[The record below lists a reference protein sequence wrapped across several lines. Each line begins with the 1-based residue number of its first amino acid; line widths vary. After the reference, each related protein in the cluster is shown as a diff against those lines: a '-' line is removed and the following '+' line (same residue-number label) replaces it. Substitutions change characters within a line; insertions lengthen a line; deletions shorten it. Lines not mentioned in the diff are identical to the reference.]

1 MRLRNFLIHGR
12 LASVA
17 VLLLLVASA
26 AQAGTVSGVVHNGTN
41 GNKAAAGV
49 DVLLI
54 QLQGGMSVV
63 ANTKTDADGRYH
75 FDNPGIGQGP
85 MLIRAVYRGVF
96 FHQPLT
102 PGTSTVDVTVYEPTT
117 NPAAIQ
123 VPLRLLVFQPNGDKL
138 MVGEEYS
145 IQNNSNPPAAY
156 FKQDG
161 NFEFTIPQGADLD
174 QVSTF
179 GPSGMPV
186 RQGTI
191 DKGKGRYAIS
201 YAFQPGQNGVR
212 ISYILPYTGNQAQ
225 IRESSTYDAQ
235 RVLLVIPPTMQI
247 ASAGFN
253 AAGTEQ
259 GFNVFSKESMKAGT
273 GFDVTVSGTAP
284 PPADAVGVGGAPPD
298 QANGRDSGPDTT
310 IETAPAR
317 IGDEKW
323 ILLGGLA
330 AIFAVGVGLLL
341 RQPVPEVASAPA
353 PPPFPKAAKRS
364 APRKQRQRKPR
375 ARTALRRREDHAGS
389 ELESGLP
396 ERHTAAPGIAAPG
409 GHHHGRGVCTGAGTR
424 GAIAARSGPG
434 LSRRACPLR
443 SHLPRTAGPMPA
455 TNGPQRARNGL
466 TIQFS
471 EVEKRYGMRLA
482 LRGVSLAIAAGRM
495 RGARRPQRIGK
506 NDAAEDRGAIDA
518 AFARKNCILLRRE
531 IPSRSRK

>member
-1 MRLRNFLIHGR
+1 MKSRNNPVSNFR
-12 LASVA
+12 WRRFSVVA
-17 VLLLLVASA
+17 LLLLVSAA
-26 AQAGTVSGVVHNGTN
+26 AQAGTVTGVVHNGTN

-54 QLQGGMSVV
+54 QLHGGMSIV
-63 ANTKTDADGRYH
+63 ANTKTDSDGRYH
-75 FDNPGIGQGP
+75 FDHPGIGQGP

-102 PGTSTVDVTVYEPTT
+102 PGTATVDVTIYEPTT
-117 NPAAIQ
+117 NPAAIE
-123 VPLRLLVFQPNGDKL
+123 VPLRLLVFQPNNDKL

-161 NFEFTIPQGADLD
+161 NFEFTIPQGAELD

-191 DKGKGRYAIS
+191 DKGKGRYAIA

-212 ISYILPYTGNQAQ
+212 ISYILPYAGNHAQ
-225 IRESSTYDAQ
+225 FRESSTYDAQ
-235 RVLLVIPPTMQI
+235 RVLLVIPPTMQV

-253 AAGTEQ
+253 SAGTEQ
-259 GFNVFSKESMKAGT
+259 GFNVFSKESMKTGN

-284 PPADAVGVGGAPPD
+284 PPADASASGSSSPD
-298 QANGRDSGPDTT
+298 QVNGRDASPETA

-341 RQPVPEVASAPA
+341 RKPIPEVESAPA
-353 PPPFPKAAKRS
+353 QPPAPKSRKAQRAAQAKAAQPKAAPA
-364 APRKQRQRKPR
+364 APPAPPVERVKQEVNSNLDSLKDTLLRLE
-375 ARTALRRREDHAGS
+375 LRRQ
-389 ELESGLP
+389 
-396 ERHTAAPGIAAPG
+396 
-409 GHHHGRGVCTGAGTR
+409 AGTITDAEYALER
-424 GAIAARSGPG
+424 G
-434 LSRRACPLR
+434 RAEQVLR
-443 SHLPRTAGPMPA
+443 DLVQG
-455 TNGPQRARNGL
+455 
-466 TIQFS
+466 
-471 EVEKRYGMRLA
+471 
-482 LRGVSLAIAAGRM
+482 
-495 RGARRPQRIGK
+495 
-506 NDAAEDRGAIDA
+506 
-518 AFARKNCILLRRE
+518 
-531 IPSRSRK
+531 

>member
-1 MRLRNFLIHGR
+1 MKFSTNIIRLRPLPA
-12 LASVA
+12 LA
-17 VLLLLVASA
+17 LLLLVSAA
-26 AQAGTVSGVVHNGTN
+26 AQAGTVSGIIHNGTN
-41 GNKAAAGV
+41 GNKPAAGV
-49 DVLLI
+49 EVLLI

-63 ANTKTDADGRYH
+63 ANTKTDAAGHYQI
-75 FDNPGIGQGP
+75 DNPGIGQGP

-117 NPAAIQ
+117 NPAAIH

-161 NFEFTIPQGADLD
+161 NFEFTIPQGAELD

-212 ISYILPYTGNQAQ
+212 ISYILPYTGDQAK
-225 IRESSTYDAQ
+225 IHENSTYDAQ
-235 RVLLVIPPTMQI
+235 RALLVIPPTMQV

-259 GFNVFSKESMKAGT
+259 GFNVFSKDSLKTGA
-273 GFDVTVSGTAP
+273 GFDITVSGTAP
-284 PPADAVGVGGAPPD
+284 PPSDAAAQGGGAQPD
-298 QANGRDSGPDTT
+298 QTNGRDSGPEST

-317 IGDEKW
+317 LGNEKW

-330 AIFAVGVGLLL
+330 AIFAVGVALLL
-341 RQPVPEVASAPA
+341 RQPVPEVVAAPSAVQVPKGRKAQRAAQAKPAPATPA
-353 PPPFPKAAKRS
+353 PPV
-364 APRKQRQRKPR
+364 APVERVTQEVNSNLDSLKDTLLRLE
-375 ARTALRRREDHAGS
+375 LRRQ
-389 ELESGLP
+389 
-396 ERHTAAPGIAAPG
+396 
-409 GHHHGRGVCTGAGTR
+409 AGTITDEEYALER
-424 GAIAARSGPG
+424 G
-434 LSRRACPLR
+434 RAEQVLR
-443 SHLPRTAGPMPA
+443 DLVQG
-455 TNGPQRARNGL
+455 
-466 TIQFS
+466 
-471 EVEKRYGMRLA
+471 
-482 LRGVSLAIAAGRM
+482 
-495 RGARRPQRIGK
+495 
-506 NDAAEDRGAIDA
+506 
-518 AFARKNCILLRRE
+518 
-531 IPSRSRK
+531 

>member
-1 MRLRNFLIHGR
+1 MNSWNNPVRWRLF
-12 LASVA
+12 S
-17 VLLLLVASA
+17 LVAMLMLVSTA

-41 GNKAAAGV
+41 SNKTAAGV

-63 ANTKTDADGRYH
+63 ASTKTDSDGRYH

-85 MLIRAVYRGVF
+85 MLLRAVYRGVF

-102 PGTSTVDVTVYEPTT
+102 PGTSNVDVTIYEPTT
-117 NPAAIQ
+117 NPGAVQ

-138 MVGEEYS
+138 MVGEEFS
-145 IQNNSNPPAAY
+145 VQNNSNPPAAY

-191 DKGKGRYAIS
+191 DKGKGRYSIS

-212 ISYILPYTGNQAQ
+212 ISYIVPYSGNKAQ
-225 IRESSTYDAQ
+225 IREFSTYDAQ
-235 RVLLVIPPTMQI
+235 RVLLVIPPTMQV

-259 GFNVFSKESMKAGT
+259 GYNVFSKESLKAGS

-284 PPADAVGVGGAPPD
+284 PPSENSASNSQD
-298 QANGRDSGPDTT
+298 QVNGRDSGPEAT

-317 IGDEKW
+317 LDDEKW

-341 RQPVPEVASAPA
+341 RKQGPDIVTAPA
-353 PPPFPKAAKRS
+353 PTPSPKGRKAQRAAQGKASPPAPPAAPVERVTQEVNSNLDSLKDTLLRLE
-364 APRKQRQRKPR
+364 
-375 ARTALRRREDHAGS
+375 LRRQ
-389 ELESGLP
+389 
-396 ERHTAAPGIAAPG
+396 
-409 GHHHGRGVCTGAGTR
+409 AGTITDAEYALER
-424 GAIAARSGPG
+424 G
-434 LSRRACPLR
+434 RAE
-443 SHLPRTAGPMPA
+443 
-455 TNGPQRARNGL
+455 Q
-466 TIQFS
+466 
-471 EVEKRYGMRLA
+471 
-482 LRGVSLAIAAGRM
+482 
-495 RGARRPQRIGK
+495 
-506 NDAAEDRGAIDA
+506 
-518 AFARKNCILLRRE
+518 LLRDLVQG
-531 IPSRSRK
+531 

>member
-1 MRLRNFLIHGR
+1 LLIKLRNIPVRWRHLSIVVLFLLI
-12 LASVA
+12 SVA
-17 VLLLLVASA
+17 A
-26 AQAGTVSGVVHNGTN
+26 AKAGTVAGIVHNGTN
-41 GNKAAAGV
+41 NNKAAAGV

-63 ANTKTDADGRYH
+63 ASTKTDADGRYH

-102 PGTSTVDVTVYEPTT
+102 PGTSNVDVTIFEPTT
-117 NPAAIQ
+117 NPSAIQ
-123 VPLRLLVFQPNGDKL
+123 IPLRLLVFQPNGDKL
-138 MVGEEYS
+138 MVGEEFS
-145 IQNNSNPPAAY
+145 VQNNSSPPSAY

-161 NFEFTIPQGADLD
+161 NFEFTIPQGAELD

-212 ISYILPYTGNQAQ
+212 ISYIVPYTGNQAQ
-225 IRESSTYDAQ
+225 FRESSTYDAQ
-235 RVLLVIPPTMQI
+235 RVLLVIPPTMQV

-259 GFNVFSKESMKAGT
+259 GYNVFSKESFKAGM

-284 PPADAVGVGGAPPD
+284 PPAEASASSAPD
-298 QANGRDSGPDTT
+298 QVNGRDSGPEST

-317 IGDEKW
+317 LDNEKW

-341 RQPVPEVASAPA
+341 RKPVLPEVASAPA
-353 PPPFPKAAKRS
+353 PPPAPKGRKAQRAAQAAQTKAAAT
-364 APRKQRQRKPR
+364 APAPAPVERVTQEVNSNLDSLKDTLLRLE
-375 ARTALRRREDHAGS
+375 LRRQ
-389 ELESGLP
+389 
-396 ERHTAAPGIAAPG
+396 
-409 GHHHGRGVCTGAGTR
+409 AGTITDAEYALER
-424 GAIAARSGPG
+424 G
-434 LSRRACPLR
+434 RAE
-443 SHLPRTAGPMPA
+443 
-455 TNGPQRARNGL
+455 Q
-466 TIQFS
+466 
-471 EVEKRYGMRLA
+471 
-482 LRGVSLAIAAGRM
+482 
-495 RGARRPQRIGK
+495 
-506 NDAAEDRGAIDA
+506 
-518 AFARKNCILLRRE
+518 LLRDLVQG
-531 IPSRSRK
+531 

>member
-1 MRLRNFLIHGR
+1 MKSRNNQVRWRQFFN
-12 LASVA
+12 VA
-17 VLLLLVASA
+17 ALLLLLSAA
-26 AQAGTVSGVVHNGTN
+26 AQAGTVSGVIHNGTN
-41 GNKAAAGV
+41 NNKIAPGV

-63 ANTKTDADGRYH
+63 ANTKTDSDGRYH

-145 IQNNSNPPAAY
+145 IQNNSSPPAAY

-161 NFEFTIPQGADLD
+161 NFEFTIPQGAELD

-179 GPSGMPV
+179 GPMGMPV

-191 DKGKGRYAIS
+191 DKGKGRYSIS

-212 ISYILPYTGNQAQ
+212 ISYIVPYSGNQAQ

-235 RVLLVIPPTMQI
+235 RVLLVVPPTMQV
-247 ASAGFN
+247 ASPGFN

-259 GFNVFSKESMKAGT
+259 GFNVFSKESVKTGT
-273 GFDVTVSGTAP
+273 GFDVKVSGTAP
-284 PPADAVGVGGAPPD
+284 PPADATATSAPPD
-298 QANGRDSGPDTT
+298 QVNGRDSNSSPETT
-310 IETAPAR
+310 VETAPAR
-317 IGDEKW
+317 IGEEKW

-341 RQPVPEVASAPA
+341 RKPVPELASAPA
-353 PPPFPKAAKRS
+353 PQPAPKGRKAQRAAQAKAAPPP
-364 APRKQRQRKPR
+364 APRTPPVEKVQQEVNSNLNSLKDTLLRLE
-375 ARTALRRREDHAGS
+375 LRRQ
-389 ELESGLP
+389 
-396 ERHTAAPGIAAPG
+396 
-409 GHHHGRGVCTGAGTR
+409 AGTITDAEYALER
-424 GAIAARSGPG
+424 G
-434 LSRRACPLR
+434 RAE
-443 SHLPRTAGPMPA
+443 
-455 TNGPQRARNGL
+455 Q
-466 TIQFS
+466 
-471 EVEKRYGMRLA
+471 
-482 LRGVSLAIAAGRM
+482 
-495 RGARRPQRIGK
+495 
-506 NDAAEDRGAIDA
+506 
-518 AFARKNCILLRRE
+518 LLRDLVQG
-531 IPSRSRK
+531 

>member
-1 MRLRNFLIHGR
+1 MLTRSRDHLVGR
-12 LASVA
+12 GLVNAIA
-17 VLLLLVASA
+17 LLLLMAAS

-41 GNKAAAGV
+41 SNKIAPGV

-63 ANTKTDADGRYH
+63 ASTKTDADGRYH

-102 PGTSTVDVTVYEPTT
+102 PGTSTVDVTIYEPTT

-156 FKQDG
+156 FKQEG
-161 NFEFTIPQGADLD
+161 NFEFTVPQGAELD

-212 ISYILPYTGNQAQ
+212 ISYIVPYTGNQAQ
-225 IRESSTYDAQ
+225 FRESSTYDAQ
-235 RVLLVIPPTMQI
+235 RVLLVIPPTMQV

-259 GFNVFSKESMKAGT
+259 GYNVFSKESMKAGNA
-273 GFDVTVSGTAP
+273 FDVTVSGTAP
-284 PPADAVGVGGAPPD
+284 PPADNSASSSSAPD
-298 QANGRDSGPDTT
+298 QVNGRDSGPETT

-317 IGDEKW
+317 LGDERW

-330 AIFAVGVGLLL
+330 AIFAVGVGLLV
-341 RQPVPEVASAPA
+341 RKPVPEVASLPATPQAPKGRKA
-353 PPPFPKAAKRS
+353 RKAEEAKARANASQTPPQPPPVERITQEVNSNLDSLKDTLLRLE
-364 APRKQRQRKPR
+364 
-375 ARTALRRREDHAGS
+375 LRRQ
-389 ELESGLP
+389 
-396 ERHTAAPGIAAPG
+396 
-409 GHHHGRGVCTGAGTR
+409 AGTITDAEYALER
-424 GAIAARSGPG
+424 G
-434 LSRRACPLR
+434 RAE
-443 SHLPRTAGPMPA
+443 
-455 TNGPQRARNGL
+455 Q
-466 TIQFS
+466 
-471 EVEKRYGMRLA
+471 
-482 LRGVSLAIAAGRM
+482 
-495 RGARRPQRIGK
+495 
-506 NDAAEDRGAIDA
+506 
-518 AFARKNCILLRRE
+518 LLRDLVQG
-531 IPSRSRK
+531 

>member
-1 MRLRNFLIHGR
+1 MKSRDNLILRHL
-12 LASVA
+12 LSVA
-17 VLLLLVASA
+17 ALLLLASA
-26 AQAGTVSGVVHNGTN
+26 SAHAGTVTGVVHNGTN
-41 GNKAAAGV
+41 NNKTAAGV

-63 ANTKTDADGRYH
+63 ASTKTDADGRYH

-102 PGTSTVDVTVYEPTT
+102 PGTSTVDVTIYEPTT
-117 NPAAIQ
+117 NPSAIV

-161 NFEFTIPQGADLD
+161 NFEFTIPQGAEID

-235 RVLLVIPPTMQI
+235 RVLLVIPPTMQV
-247 ASAGFN
+247 ASVGFN

-259 GFNVFSKESMKAGT
+259 GFNVFSKESLKAGS
-273 GFDVTVSGTAP
+273 GFDVSVSGTAP
-284 PPADAVGVGGAPPD
+284 PPTDASASSSSSADQV
-298 QANGRDSGPDTT
+298 NGRDSSPDTT

-317 IGDEKW
+317 LGDEKW

-330 AIFAVGVGLLL
+330 AIFAVGVALLV
-341 RQPVPEVASAPA
+341 RKPVLEVASAPA
-353 PPPFPKAAKRS
+353 PLPVPKGRKAQRAAQAKTAPTPPPTPT
-364 APRKQRQRKPR
+364 APVERVTQEVNSNLDSLKDTLLRLE
-375 ARTALRRREDHAGS
+375 LRRQ
-389 ELESGLP
+389 
-396 ERHTAAPGIAAPG
+396 
-409 GHHHGRGVCTGAGTR
+409 AGTITDTEYALER
-424 GAIAARSGPG
+424 G
-434 LSRRACPLR
+434 RAEQVLR
-443 SHLPRTAGPMPA
+443 DLVQG
-455 TNGPQRARNGL
+455 
-466 TIQFS
+466 
-471 EVEKRYGMRLA
+471 
-482 LRGVSLAIAAGRM
+482 
-495 RGARRPQRIGK
+495 
-506 NDAAEDRGAIDA
+506 
-518 AFARKNCILLRRE
+518 
-531 IPSRSRK
+531 

>member
-1 MRLRNFLIHGR
+1 MKLRNYLIRRR
-12 LASVA
+12 LLCVLA
-17 VLLLLVASA
+17 LLLLVSAA

-41 GNKAAAGV
+41 NNKIAPGV

-63 ANTKTDADGRYH
+63 ASTKTDTDGRFH

-102 PGTSTVDVTVYEPTT
+102 PGTANVDVTVYEPTT

-161 NFEFTIPQGADLD
+161 NFEFTIPQGAEID

-212 ISYILPYTGNQAQ
+212 ISYIVPYTGNQAQ

-235 RVLLVIPPTMQI
+235 RVLLVIPPTMQV

-259 GFNVFSKESMKAGT
+259 GYNVFSKESLKAGT
-273 GFDVTVSGTAP
+273 GFDVSVSGTAP
-284 PPADAVGVGGAPPD
+284 PPAEASASSSPD
-298 QANGRDSGPDTT
+298 QVNGRDSGPETT

-341 RQPVPEVASAPA
+341 RKPIPEVASAPTPPPAPKGRKAQRAAQAAQAKAAAAAAA
-353 PPPFPKAAKRS
+353 PPPVERVTQEVNSNLDSLKDTLLRLE
-364 APRKQRQRKPR
+364 
-375 ARTALRRREDHAGS
+375 LRRQ
-389 ELESGLP
+389 
-396 ERHTAAPGIAAPG
+396 
-409 GHHHGRGVCTGAGTR
+409 AGTITDADYALER
-424 GAIAARSGPG
+424 G
-434 LSRRACPLR
+434 RAE
-443 SHLPRTAGPMPA
+443 
-455 TNGPQRARNGL
+455 Q
-466 TIQFS
+466 
-471 EVEKRYGMRLA
+471 
-482 LRGVSLAIAAGRM
+482 
-495 RGARRPQRIGK
+495 
-506 NDAAEDRGAIDA
+506 
-518 AFARKNCILLRRE
+518 LLRDLVQG
-531 IPSRSRK
+531 

>member
-1 MRLRNFLIHGR
+1 MQPIIFNLRGFILLMKLRDNLVRWRLLNVAALLFLV
-12 LASVA
+12 S
-17 VLLLLVASA
+17 ST

-41 GNKAAAGV
+41 NNKIAPGV

-63 ANTKTDADGRYH
+63 ASTKTDADGRFH

-102 PGTSTVDVTVYEPTT
+102 PGTSNLDVTIYEPTT

-161 NFEFTIPQGADLD
+161 NFEFTIPQGAEID

-212 ISYILPYTGNQAQ
+212 ISYIVPYTGNQAQ
-225 IRESSTYDAQ
+225 IRETSTYDAQ
-235 RVLLVIPPTMQI
+235 RVLLVIPPTMQV

-259 GFNVFSKESMKAGT
+259 GYNVFSKESMKAGN
-273 GFDVTVSGTAP
+273 GFDVSVSGTAP
-284 PPADAVGVGGAPPD
+284 PPAEASASSSPD
-298 QANGRDSGPDTT
+298 QVNGRDTGPETT

-341 RQPVPEVASAPA
+341 RKPVPEVTSAPA
-353 PPPFPKAAKRS
+353 PPPVPKGRKAQRAAQAKAAAT
-364 APRKQRQRKPR
+364 APAPPPVERVTQEVNSNLDSLKDTLLRLE
-375 ARTALRRREDHAGS
+375 LRRQ
-389 ELESGLP
+389 
-396 ERHTAAPGIAAPG
+396 
-409 GHHHGRGVCTGAGTR
+409 AGTITDAEYAVER
-424 GAIAARSGPG
+424 G
-434 LSRRACPLR
+434 RAE
-443 SHLPRTAGPMPA
+443 
-455 TNGPQRARNGL
+455 Q
-466 TIQFS
+466 
-471 EVEKRYGMRLA
+471 
-482 LRGVSLAIAAGRM
+482 
-495 RGARRPQRIGK
+495 
-506 NDAAEDRGAIDA
+506 
-518 AFARKNCILLRRE
+518 LLRDLVQG
-531 IPSRSRK
+531 

>member
-1 MRLRNFLIHGR
+1 MKSWNSP
-12 LASVA
+12 LAPRHLCIVA
-17 VLLLLVASA
+17 LLLLISVAA
-26 AQAGTVSGVVHNGTN
+26 AQAGTVTGVVHNGTN
-41 GNKAAAGV
+41 SNKIAPGV

-63 ANTKTDADGRYH
+63 ASTKTDADGRYH

-102 PGTSTVDVTVYEPTT
+102 PGTSNVDVTVYEPTT

-145 IQNNSNPPAAY
+145 VQNNSSPPAAY

-161 NFEFTIPQGADLD
+161 NFEFTIPQGAELD

-212 ISYILPYTGNQAQ
+212 ISYIVPYAGNHAQ
-225 IRESSTYDAQ
+225 FRESSTYDAQ
-235 RVLLVIPPTMQI
+235 RVLLVIPPTMQV

-259 GFNVFSKESMKAGT
+259 GYNVFSKESMKVGN

-284 PPADAVGVGGAPPD
+284 PPSENSAASSSD
-298 QANGRDSGPDTT
+298 QVNGRDSAPDTT
-310 IETAPAR
+310 LETAPAR
-317 IGDEKW
+317 LDDEKW

-341 RQPVPEVASAPA
+341 RKPVPGVVTATTPAAPKGRKAQRAAQAKAAPAAPA
-353 PPPFPKAAKRS
+353 PPPVEKV
-364 APRKQRQRKPR
+364 KQEVNSNLDSLKDTLLRLE
-375 ARTALRRREDHAGS
+375 LRRQ
-389 ELESGLP
+389 
-396 ERHTAAPGIAAPG
+396 
-409 GHHHGRGVCTGAGTR
+409 AGTITDAEYALER
-424 GAIAARSGPG
+424 G
-434 LSRRACPLR
+434 RAE
-443 SHLPRTAGPMPA
+443 
-455 TNGPQRARNGL
+455 Q
-466 TIQFS
+466 
-471 EVEKRYGMRLA
+471 
-482 LRGVSLAIAAGRM
+482 
-495 RGARRPQRIGK
+495 
-506 NDAAEDRGAIDA
+506 
-518 AFARKNCILLRRE
+518 LLRDLVQG
-531 IPSRSRK
+531 

>member
-1 MRLRNFLIHGR
+1 MNLSQNSIRLRLLPV
-12 LASVA
+12 LA
-17 VLLLLVASA
+17 LLLLASAA
-26 AQAGTVSGVVHNGTN
+26 AQAGTVSGVIHNGTN
-41 GNKAAAGV
+41 GNKPAAGV
-49 DVLLI
+49 DILLI

-63 ANTKTDADGRYH
+63 ASTKTDAAGHYQI
-75 FDNPGIGQGP
+75 DNPGIGQGP

-161 NFEFTIPQGADLD
+161 NFEFTIPQGAEID

-191 DKGKGRYAIS
+191 DKGKGRYAIA

-212 ISYILPYTGNQAQ
+212 ISYILPYTGNQAK
-225 IRESSTYDAQ
+225 IHENSTYDAQ
-235 RVLLVIPPTMQI
+235 RALLVIPPTMQV

-259 GFNVFSKESMKAGT
+259 GFNVFSKDSLKTGA
-273 GFDVTVSGTAP
+273 GFDITISGTAP
-284 PPADAVGVGGAPPD
+284 PPADAAAQGGAQPD
-298 QANGRDSGPDTT
+298 QTNGRDSGPEST

-330 AIFAVGVGLLL
+330 AIFAVGVALLL
-341 RQPVPEVASAPA
+341 RQPVPEVVVAPA
-353 PPPFPKAAKRS
+353 PTPAPKGRKAQRAAQAKAVPVPP
-364 APRKQRQRKPR
+364 APPAPPVAPVERVTREVNSDLDSLKDTLLRLE
-375 ARTALRRREDHAGS
+375 LRRQ
-389 ELESGLP
+389 
-396 ERHTAAPGIAAPG
+396 
-409 GHHHGRGVCTGAGTR
+409 AGTITDEEYALER
-424 GAIAARSGPG
+424 G
-434 LSRRACPLR
+434 RAE
-443 SHLPRTAGPMPA
+443 
-455 TNGPQRARNGL
+455 Q
-466 TIQFS
+466 
-471 EVEKRYGMRLA
+471 
-482 LRGVSLAIAAGRM
+482 
-495 RGARRPQRIGK
+495 
-506 NDAAEDRGAIDA
+506 
-518 AFARKNCILLRRE
+518 LLRDLVQG
-531 IPSRSRK
+531 

>member
-1 MRLRNFLIHGR
+1 MKLQDYPIRRRLL
-12 LASVA
+12 SVVA
-17 VLLLLVASA
+17 LLLLASA
-26 AQAGTVSGVVHNGTN
+26 AARAGTVSGVVHNGTN
-41 GNKAAAGV
+41 NNKIAPGV

-63 ANTKTDADGRYH
+63 ASTKTDADGRFH

-102 PGTSTVDVTVYEPTT
+102 PGTSNVDVTVYEPTT

-145 IQNNSNPPAAY
+145 VQNNSSPPAAY

-161 NFEFTIPQGADLD
+161 NFEFTIPQGAEID

-212 ISYILPYTGNQAQ
+212 ISYIVPYTGNQAQ

-235 RVLLVIPPTMQI
+235 RVLLVIPPTMQV
-247 ASAGFN
+247 ASTGFN

-259 GFNVFSKESMKAGT
+259 GYNVFSKESLKAGT
-273 GFDVTVSGTAP
+273 GFDVSVSGTAP
-284 PPADAVGVGGAPPD
+284 PPAEASASSSPD
-298 QANGRDSGPDTT
+298 QVNGRDSSPETT

-341 RQPVPEVASAPA
+341 RKPIPDVASAPA
-353 PPPFPKAAKRS
+353 PPPAPKGRKAQRAAQAAQAKAAAT
-364 APRKQRQRKPR
+364 APAPPPVERVTQEVNSSLDSLKDTLLRLE
-375 ARTALRRREDHAGS
+375 LRRQ
-389 ELESGLP
+389 
-396 ERHTAAPGIAAPG
+396 
-409 GHHHGRGVCTGAGTR
+409 AGTITDADYALER
-424 GAIAARSGPG
+424 G
-434 LSRRACPLR
+434 RAE
-443 SHLPRTAGPMPA
+443 
-455 TNGPQRARNGL
+455 Q
-466 TIQFS
+466 
-471 EVEKRYGMRLA
+471 
-482 LRGVSLAIAAGRM
+482 
-495 RGARRPQRIGK
+495 
-506 NDAAEDRGAIDA
+506 
-518 AFARKNCILLRRE
+518 LLRDLVQG
-531 IPSRSRK
+531 

>member
-1 MRLRNFLIHGR
+1 MKLRDNLVQWRLLN
-12 LASVA
+12 VA
-17 VLLLLVASA
+17 ALLLVMSAA

-41 GNKAAAGV
+41 NNKIAPGV

-63 ANTKTDADGRYH
+63 ASTKTDADGRFH

-102 PGTSTVDVTVYEPTT
+102 PGTSNVDVTVYEPTT

-161 NFEFTIPQGADLD
+161 NFEFTIPQGAEID

-235 RVLLVIPPTMQI
+235 RVLLVIPPTMQV

-259 GFNVFSKESMKAGT
+259 GYNVFSKESLKAGT
-273 GFDVTVSGTAP
+273 GFDVSVSGTAP
-284 PPADAVGVGGAPPD
+284 PPAEASASSSPD
-298 QANGRDSGPDTT
+298 QVNGRDSSPETT

-341 RQPVPEVASAPA
+341 RKPIPEVASAPA
-353 PPPFPKAAKRS
+353 PPAPKGRKAQRAAQAAQAKAAAT
-364 APRKQRQRKPR
+364 APPPVERVTQEVNSNLDSLKDTLLRLE
-375 ARTALRRREDHAGS
+375 LRRQ
-389 ELESGLP
+389 
-396 ERHTAAPGIAAPG
+396 
-409 GHHHGRGVCTGAGTR
+409 AGTITDADYALER
-424 GAIAARSGPG
+424 G
-434 LSRRACPLR
+434 RAE
-443 SHLPRTAGPMPA
+443 
-455 TNGPQRARNGL
+455 Q
-466 TIQFS
+466 
-471 EVEKRYGMRLA
+471 
-482 LRGVSLAIAAGRM
+482 
-495 RGARRPQRIGK
+495 
-506 NDAAEDRGAIDA
+506 
-518 AFARKNCILLRRE
+518 LLRDLVQG
-531 IPSRSRK
+531 